1 MWSQTAVWSKLF
13 SSNPVADYWRDAC
26 ERSILYWDVLHDRG
40 ADYLRHVQ
48 SGKPPVLVFDYK
60 IILDG
65 RSLPDPA
72 NYALAAILPPAGC
85 PATNPALRPF
95 VVIDPRAGHGPGIG
109 GFKMDSEIGIAL
121 QQGHPCYFIMFF
133 PQPVPSQTIES
144 VSRAEYVF
152 LSKVN
157 ELHPDS
163 DGKPFVIGNCQGGWA
178 LAMLASVAPELFGP
192 ILLAGTP
199 LSYWA
204 GVTGKNPMRYSGG
217 MMGGTWTASLAGDL
231 GNGKFDGAHLV
242 NNFEKLDPAN
252 TLWKKP
258 YNLYAKVDT
267 ERERFLG
274 FERWWG
280 GHYLLNKQEMEWISQ
295 QLFVGNHLVEGKI
308 VSSDQHRV
316 DMRNIRSPI
325 IVFASWGDN
334 ITPPQQALNWIPDL
348 YENAEDIR
356 DNEQTIIY
364 CLHNKVGHLGIF
376 VSAGIANREHSE
388 FASALDL
395 IDVLAP
401 GLYEAIIE
409 DVAPGTPGQEYIKGR
424 YIIRFEAREV
434 ADILALDDGREDEQA
449 FEVVRRVSEINQGI
463 YNRFISPVLQA
474 VSSEASAQCQRQLN
488 PARLERTL
496 ISPLNPWLSWL
507 KPAAEYVRAHRHP
520 VSVDNPLWRLQEQ
533 WSGWMAQSLDRY
545 RDLRDA
551 ATEHC
556 FKAVYESPWLASIVG
571 VQPAR
576 EARAARCDSWEKR
589 ERLQLK
595 RQTLDPAYETGTL
608 ADGFVRLLTYV
619 AIGRGIIDERPF
631 NAIRRIMRDIRH
643 EYPLTLMQL
652 KEIARK
658 QVFLVRLDEARALA
672 GLPKLLPEEHRR
684 RQAWQLAHELLAL
697 SGDIAPEQQQ
707 RLDQVAH
714 ALQLDT
720 RSPAAPAI
728 LPPTEPIAA
737 TAAAPTPAPAVK
749 ASAPARKAA
758 APRKPAAK
766 APAKAG
772 ATDKPSAATTAS
784 NTPVAAKP
792 ASGKPTAAKTAKASV
807 AKSAAKPATADKPSA
822 AAKTASSTPVAAKPA
837 SSKPTAAKTAKAP
850 AAKASAA
857 KAPATRKPAAGNGA
871 AKPKTPSN

>member
-40 ADYLRHVQ
+40 ADYLKHVQ

-178 LAMLASVAPELFGP
+178 VAMLASVAPELFGP

-217 MMGGTWTASLAGDL
+217 MLGGTWTASLAGDL
-231 GNGKFDGAHLV
+231 GHGKFDGAHLV

-348 YENAEDIR
+348 YDNAEDIR

-449 FEVVRRVSEINQGI
+449 FEVVRRVSEINQGV
-463 YNRFISPVLQA
+463 YNRFISPALQA

-520 VSVDNPLWRLQEQ
+520 VSADNPLWRLQEQ

-556 FKAVYESPWLASIVG
+556 FKAVYESPWLASAVG

-672 GLPKLLPEEHRR
+672 GLPKLLQEEHRR

-720 RSPAAPAI
+720 RAPSAPAI
-728 LPPTEPIAA
+728 LPPNEPIATSA
-737 TAAAPTPAPAVK
+737 TAPAPAPAVK
-749 ASAPARKAA
+749 TSAPAKKAA
-758 APRKPAAK
+758 PPRKPAAK
-766 APAKAG
+766 APAKA
-772 ATDKPSAATTAS
+772 
-784 NTPVAAKP
+784 
-792 ASGKPTAAKTAKASV
+792 
-807 AKSAAKPATADKPSA
+807 ATADKPSA
-822 AAKTASSTPVAAKPA
+822 AAKPAAKPAGSAPVAAKPA
-837 SSKPTAAKTAKAP
+837 SSKPAAAKTAKAP
-850 AAKASAA
+850 AAKAPAA

-871 AKPKTPSN
+871 AKPKTPGN

>member
-40 ADYLRHVQ
+40 ADYLQHVQ

-152 LSKVN
+152 LGKVR

-178 LAMLASVAPELFGP
+178 LAMLASVAPELCGP

-204 GVTGKNPMRYSGG
+204 GVTGKYPMRYSGG
-217 MMGGTWTASLAGDL
+217 MLGGTWTASLAGDL

-267 ERERFLG
+267 ERERYLG

-348 YENAEDIR
+348 YDNAEDIR

-401 GLYEAIIE
+401 GLYEAVIE

-434 ADILALDDGREDEQA
+434 ADILALDDGREDERA
-449 FEVVRRVSEINQGI
+449 FEAVRRVSEINQGI
-463 YNRFISPVLQA
+463 YNRFVSPAVRA
-474 VSSEASAQCQRQLN
+474 VSNEASAQWLRQLN

-496 ISPLNPWLSWL
+496 ISPLNPWLGWL
-507 KPAAEYVRAHRHP
+507 KPAAEYVRAHRQP
-520 VSVDNPLWRLQEQ
+520 VSADNPLWRLQEQ
-533 WSGWMAQSLDRY
+533 WSGWMTQSLDRY

-556 FKAVYESPWLASIVG
+556 FKAVYESPWLASVVG

-576 EARAARCDSWEKR
+576 EARAARCDSWNKQ

-595 RQTLDPAYETGTL
+595 RQVLDPAYESGSL

-643 EYPLTLMQL
+643 EYPLTLMEL
-652 KEIARK
+652 KDIARK

-697 SGDIAPEQQQ
+697 SGDIAPEQQL
-707 RLDQVAH
+707 RLDQAAH

-720 RSPAAPAI
+720 RAPAAPAI
-728 LPPTEPIAA
+728 LPPAEPAIAA
-737 TAAAPTPAPAVK
+737 ASTVPAAAPAAK
-749 ASAPARKAA
+749 ASAPAKKAA
-758 APRKPAAK
+758 PPRKPAAK
-766 APAKAG
+766 AP
-772 ATDKPSAATTAS
+772 S
-784 NTPVAAKP
+784 
-792 ASGKPTAAKTAKASV
+792 KPTAG
-807 AKSAAKPATADKPSA
+807 KPSA
-822 AAKTASSTPVAAKPA
+822 AAAKPAPAAKPA
-837 SSKPTAAKTAKAP
+837 SSKPAAAKPAPGKPPAAKTAKAP
-850 AAKASAA
+850 AGKASVV
-857 KAPATRKPAAGNGA
+857 KAPAAKTPAARKPAAGKDA

>member
-1 MWSQTAVWSKLF
+1 MWSQTAVWSKLL
-13 SSNPVADYWRDAC
+13 SSNPVASYWRDAW
-26 ERSILYWDVLHDRG
+26 ERSILYWDVQHDRG

-65 RSLPDPA
+65 RTLPDPA
-72 NYALAAILPPAGC
+72 NYALTAILPPAGC

-178 LAMLASVAPELFGP
+178 LAMLASAAPELFGP

-204 GVTGKNPMRYSGG
+204 GVAGKNPMRYSGG
-217 MMGGTWTASLAGDL
+217 MLGGTWTASLAGDL

-267 ERERFLG
+267 ERERYLG

-308 VSSDQHRV
+308 VSSDQYRV

-348 YENAEDIR
+348 YASADDIR

-401 GLYEAIIE
+401 GLYEAVIE
-409 DVAPGTPGQEYIKGR
+409 DVAPNTPGQEYIQGR

-434 ADILALDDGREDEQA
+434 ADILALDDGREDERA
-449 FEVVRRVSEINQGI
+449 FEVVRRVSEINQGV
-463 YNRFISPVLQA
+463 YDRFVSPALQTL
-474 VSSEASAQCQRQLN
+474 SNEASAQLLRQLN

-507 KPAAEYVRAHRHP
+507 KPAAEYVRAHRQP
-520 VSVDNPLWRLQEQ
+520 VSADNPLWQLQEQ
-533 WSGWMAQSLDRY
+533 WSGWMEQGLNHY

-556 FKAVYESPWLASIVG
+556 FKAVYESPWLASVVG

-576 EARAARCDSWEKR
+576 ETRAARCDSWDKQ

-595 RQTLDPAYETGTL
+595 RQVLDPAYESGTL
-608 ADGFVRLLTYV
+608 ADGFVRLLIYV

-643 EYPLTLMQL
+643 EYPMTLMQL
-652 KEIARK
+652 KDIARK

-672 GLPKLLPEEHRR
+672 GLPKLLPQEHLR
-684 RQAWQLAHELLAL
+684 RQAWQLARELLAL
-697 SGDIAPEQQQ
+697 SGDIIPEQQQ

-714 ALQLDT
+714 MLQLDVHA
-720 RSPAAPAI
+720 PAPAI
-728 LPPTEPIAA
+728 LPPAEPPVA
-737 TAAAPTPAPAVK
+737 TAVAAPAPTAK
-749 ASAPARKAA
+749 ASAPAKKAA
-758 APRKPAAK
+758 APRKAAVK
-766 APAKAG
+766 APAK
-772 ATDKPSAATTAS
+772 
-784 NTPVAAKP
+784 TPAKIDTAAKP
-792 ASGKPTAAKTAKASV
+792 AP
-807 AKSAAKPATADKPSA
+807 AAKPAVSKAAPS
-822 AAKTASSTPVAAKPA
+822 KPA
-837 SSKPTAAKTAKAP
+837 ATKTAKAP
-850 AAKASAA
+850 AAKT
-857 KAPATRKPAAGNGA
+857 PATRKPAAGNGA
-871 AKPKTPSN
+871 SKPKTPGN